1 MLTQEGESITYVN
14 LGWEDFLSLRIET
27 LILKEADLRIDSL
40 NIDLIFFSLGIC
52 QQAGTQVTFTFDLLA
67 VSFSFTFGLGRFFK

>member
-40 NIDLIFFSLGIC
+40 NIDLIFFSL
-52 QQAGTQVTFTFDLLA
+52 L
-67 VSFSFTFGLGRFFK
+67 